1 MSGSTPSNSYFGSSG
16 VLPELL
22 YHVWGSTP
30 TKMVREG
37 IGSTPI
43 FTNLFLRPLLWEHS
57 HKNGIALLGVLPKS
71 KKLYIGSDLNMIYNL
86 DILLPLDN
94 LGVLAIL
101 LLLLSLSTPG
111 RLIFSLWEY
120 SQKAYFMS
128 VGVLVIHDII
138 LLESISKSS
147 GNTPNTFIFAHW
159 EYSQNAYF
167 CSLGVLLKF
176 VYNKHSHWPKISL
189 LGVLPESKNESIGSN
204 ILGLSWVIY
213 QDYISH

>member
-22 YHVWGSTP
+22 YHVCGSAP
-30 TKMVREG
+30 TKMVQEG

-57 HKNGIALLGVLPKS
+57 HKNGIALPGVLPNNQ
-71 KKLYIGSDLNMIYNL
+71 KLYIGS
-86 DILLPLDN
+86 
-94 LGVLAIL
+94 
-101 LLLLSLSTPG
+101 TPG
-111 RLIFSLWEY
+111 RLNFSFWEY

-167 CSLGVLLKF
+167 CSLGVLLEY
-176 VYNKHSHWPKISL
+176 VYNKHSH
-189 LGVLPESKNESIGSN
+189 
-204 ILGLSWVIY
+204 
-213 QDYISH
+213 